1 MFESMEETY
10 RKTAQQDSSLWKWIT
25 IDQEGTVKETL
36 MTQEGVFNSMP
47 EIYPR
52 FFRNFGVVEMTLRQ
66 GNGTTITLKK
76 VR

>member
-1 MFESMEETY
+1 MFETMQELY

-25 IDQEGTVKETL
+25 IDQKGEVGLTL

-52 FFRNFGVVEMTLRQ
+52 FFKNFDVTEMTLRQ
-66 GNGTTITLKK
+66 SNGTTIVLKK